1 MFNSQS
7 LSASVINNKCVQ
19 FTVYYPSVIKSDY
32 EGPSKLKDDLSYP
45 VTTKTAEMM
54 LYKTSTEKWSESELK
69 RFDWYKRQWTHPCSQ
84 CSFKSP

>member
-32 EGPSKLKDDLSYP
+32 VGPSKLKDDLSYP

-54 LYKTSTEKWSESELK
+54 LYKTSTEKTVDSSL
-69 RFDWYKRQWTHPCSQ
+69 QSMQ
-84 CSFKSP
+84 LQKSLDGEETCIHLA

>member
-32 EGPSKLKDDLSYP
+32 VGPSKLKDDLSYP

-54 LYKTSTEKWSESELK
+54 LYKTSTEKWSELELK
-69 RFDWYKRQWTHPCSQ
+69 RFDWYKRQWTRPCSQ